1 MPEASGRRDI
11 QDRAFRFACRLVAA
25 CERLIR
31 RGGVAA
37 RIGRQLAAAG
47 TSIGANL
54 EEASGAQSRPDFIA
68 KVGIALKEARETRYW
83 LRLVIATQ
91 QPVPADAIALGRE
104 SDELVA
110 ILTVIL
116 RNARSKRAES
126 AGDEPEGRS

>member
-1 MPEASGRRDI
+1 MPAASGSRDI
-11 QDRAFRFACRLVAA
+11 QERTFRSACRVVAV

-37 RIGRQLAAAG
+37 LIARQLTHAG

-54 EEASGAQSRPDFIA
+54 EEASGAQSRADFVA
-68 KVGIALKEARETRYW
+68 KVFVALKEARETRYW

-91 QPVPADAIALGRE
+91 QPVPAEANALGRE

-110 ILTVIL
+110 ILTAIV
-116 RNARSKRAES
+116 RNARSKRTKSEN
-126 AGDEPEGRS
+126 R

>member
-1 MPEASGRRDI
+1 MPEASRSRDI
-11 QDRAFRFACRLVAA
+11 QDRAFGFACRLVAA

-37 RIGRQLAAAG
+37 LIGRQLAAAG

-91 QPVPADAIALGRE
+91 QPVPAEASALGRE

-110 ILTVIL
+110 ILTAIV
-116 RNARSKRAES
+116 RNARSKRRELE
-126 AGDEPEGRS
+126 DR